1 MSKKKINSHH
11 LHSKKKEEAALEE
24 KERKKASFE
33 RNKKYLL
40 PLLLNTVL
48 FYGVYAVLCNTPAYL
63 AVLWIYFAALLGFS
77 AAYVIYNRGF
87 FRKNLTVEMLPDT
100 MSLEEKE
107 AFLNDVKHRADSSKW
122 MITIIFP
129 LVMTFMI
136 DIVILFMLEPFM
148 ESLGL

>member
-1 MSKKKINSHH
+1 MSKKKINSHAY
-11 LHSKKKEEAALEE
+11 HSKKSEDRAAEE
-24 KERKKASFE
+24 KARKQASFN

-40 PLLLNTVL
+40 PLILNTVI
-48 FYGVYAVLCNTPAYL
+48 FYAVYAVLCNTPACQ
-63 AVLWIYFAALLGFS
+63 AVMWIYFAALVSFS
-77 AAYVIYNRGF
+77 TVYVVYNRGF
-87 FRKNLTVEMLPDT
+87 AFKKPSVEMLSDT
-100 MSLEEKE
+100 MTADEKQS
-107 AFLNDVKHRADSSKW
+107 FIDDINTRAARSKW